1 MLRRLTRYNEGRST
15 LLQFTDR
22 GEFDLQLV
30 ACSGHGKNGAL
41 SVLQVS
47 QLLQ

>member
-1 MLRRLTRYNEGRST
+1 MKVI

-41 SVLQVS
+41 TVLQVS
-47 QLLQ
+47 NVVMMMM